1 MKLVKVQFL
10 LLLLTCSIIAFGQK
24 SKEVKVKTENGKLY
38 GTLQYP
44 IAKKDIPVVL
54 IIPGSGPTDRDGNS
68 MMVQANSYKMM
79 ADSLQKR
86 GIASLRYDKQGIGES
101 AETKMKETELRFE
114 NMVADVVTWIEFLK
128 KKKEFST
135 ITLIG
140 HSQGSLLGMLAA
152 QKVKVDGYISL
163 AGAGRSIDEILK
175 KQLNTGA
182 PDHAEDIERILESLR
197 KGDTI
202 NTVPAPLM
210 SIFRPGIQPFLISWI
225 KYDPTKEINQLDI
238 PVMVIQGSTDIQVA
252 DNEAEILGKAAGVE
266 VQQIDNMNHVLKI
279 APIDRQ
285 ENIKTYYDPELP
297 LHHELTPIISSFVKK
312 L

>member
-10 LLLLTCSIIAFGQK
+10 LLMLLCSIIAFGQK
-24 SKEVKVKTENGKLY
+24 TKEVKVKTENGKLY

-44 IAKKDIPVVL
+44 AKNKNTPVVL

-68 MMVQANSYKMM
+68 MMLQANSYKML

-101 AETKMKETELRFE
+101 AETKMKETDLRFE
-114 NMVADVVTWIEFLK
+114 DMVADVVSWVEFLK
-128 KKKEFST
+128 KKKHFST

-152 QKVKVDGYISL
+152 QKIEVDGFISL

-182 PDHAEDIERILESLR
+182 PEQTENTERILKSLR
-197 KGDTI
+197 NGDTV
-202 NTVPAPLM
+202 NDVPAPLM

-225 KYDPTKEINQLDI
+225 KYDPTQEIRKLNI

-252 DNEAEILGKAAGVE
+252 NSEAEILAKAANVNVHLVE
-266 VQQIDNMNHVLKI
+266 QMNHILKV
-279 APIDRQ
+279 APANRQ
-285 ENIKTYYDPELP
+285 KNILTYYDPELP
-297 LHHELTPIISSFVKK
+297 LHKDLIPILTSFIKEL
-312 L
+312 